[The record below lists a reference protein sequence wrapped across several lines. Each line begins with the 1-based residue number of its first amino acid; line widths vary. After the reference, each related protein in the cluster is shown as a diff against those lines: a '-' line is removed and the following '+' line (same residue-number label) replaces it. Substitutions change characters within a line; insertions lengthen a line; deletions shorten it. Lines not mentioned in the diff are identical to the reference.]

1 MKCYN
6 SFVIM
11 PKNENQLNKA
21 IAILQI
27 LLSQTDDEHVIKTQD
42 LSLLLY
48 DTFGIEAEDRS
59 VLRDLKQLRD
69 LFDTPVEDVENAED
83 IQFRYGVDYDYRNS
97 KKGWHIIERPFSQSD
112 ALFLIECI
120 NSSKSISDATA
131 KKLKEL
137 IASQRSSFEKE
148 ELLDKESIY
157 TIGRSRT
164 DNNKLLRI
172 LETID
177 SAIKNN
183 HKISFKYKNYRFVN
197 GKIQKADRRQGK
209 QFLISPYKTLMN
221 DSNYYVLG
229 VNERNEN
236 IIPYRLDR
244 MEDIEETQEQREG
257 MELFKQINLATY
269 TKEIFNMFSGKR
281 EYVSIRFTN
290 DLLTAIVD
298 RFGEKEIK
306 PYDDRHFVLNTH
318 VLVSDQFFSW
328 LCGFK
333 KKAKILSPDHVQE
346 DFKAFIED
354 IYQLNQ

>member
-1 MKCYN
+1 MFYN
-6 SFVIM
+6 KRV

-21 IAILQI
+21 IAIFQL
-27 LLSQTDDEHVIKTQD
+27 LLSQTDDEHVLKTLD
-42 LSLLLY
+42 LANLLY
-48 DTFGIEAEDRS
+48 DTFGIEAEERS
-59 VLRDLKQLRD
+59 VLRNLNQLRD
-69 LFDTPVEDVENAED
+69 LFDTPVEDVNNAED
-83 IQFRYGVDYDYRNS
+83 IQFRYGVDYDARNS

-112 ALFLIECI
+112 VLFLIECI

-131 KKLKEL
+131 RKLKEL

-172 LETID
+172 LEMID
-177 SAIKNN
+177 SAIKSN

-197 GKIQKADRRQGK
+197 GKIQKVDRRQGK
-209 QFLISPYKTLMN
+209 TYLISPYKALMN
-221 DSNYYVLG
+221 DSNYYLLG
-229 VNERNEN
+229 VNEKNYL
-236 IIPYRLDR
+236 IPYRIDR
-244 MEDIEETQEQREG
+244 MEEIEEAQEQREG

-306 PYDDRHFVLNTH
+306 QIDDEFFLLQTH

-333 KKAKILSPDHVQE
+333 KKAKILSPAHVQE
-346 DFKAFIED
+346 EFKTFIND
-354 IYQLNQ
+354 IKIIYE